1 VAERVCPWWVGYLL
15 ASPIRKLFENPRKI
29 LGEYVKPGKAVLDV
43 GCAMG
48 FFSLWSART
57 VGPEGKVYALDLQPR
72 MINSLKR
79 RAKRAGLSDRIDTRI
94 CGANGLGI
102 DDLNGRIDFAFAIHV
117 VHEVPD
123 PDRLMA
129 EIFASLKANARMLI
143 LEPKGHV
150 SDEGFEATKTIA
162 EHAGFKF
169 IKSPPVRR
177 ARSAL
182 FVK

>member
-1 VAERVCPWWVGYLL
+1 MAERVCPWWVGYLL
-15 ASPIRKLFENPRKI
+15 ASPVRKLFENPRKI
-29 LGEYVKPGKAVLDV
+29 IGEYVKPGMNILDV

-48 FFSLWSART
+48 YFSLWAARA
-57 VGPEGKVYALDLQPR
+57 VGPEGKVFAVDLQPR
-72 MINSLKR
+72 MINSLIR
-79 RAKRAGLSDRIDTRI
+79 RAKKKGLSDRIDARV

-102 DDLNGRIDFAFAIHV
+102 DDLKGKTDLALAIHV

-129 EIFASLKANARMLI
+129 EIFVSLKSNARMLI

-150 SDEGFEATKTIA
+150 SDEGFEATKAAA
-162 EHAGFKF
+162 ERAGFKF

-177 ARSAL
+177 SRSAL
-182 FVK
+182 FVR